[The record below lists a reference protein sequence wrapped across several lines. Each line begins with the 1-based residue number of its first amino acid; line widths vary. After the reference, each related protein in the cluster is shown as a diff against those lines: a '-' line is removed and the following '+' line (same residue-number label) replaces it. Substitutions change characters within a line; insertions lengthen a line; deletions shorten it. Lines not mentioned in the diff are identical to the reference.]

1 MSVYKKVER
10 VYMAKE
16 RILIVD
22 DEEKIRDIIEE
33 YISIEGYFI
42 DKVSNGKIA
51 LEYFD
56 NNTYSVIVLD
66 VMMPYLDGW
75 SVCREIR
82 KKSKV
87 PIIMLTARGE
97 EYDKLLAFELG
108 VDDYMVKPFSPK
120 ELLARIKAI
129 IRRTNPQIDDA
140 SIIQFEGLKI
150 DVASRNV
157 YIHDKKIILAPKEYD
172 VLYFFAKNPNR
183 VFSRNDLLD
192 KVWGYDFMGDD
203 RTVDTHIKMVRD
215 RLGEYR
221 NFIVTVWGVG
231 YKFELGDN
239 K

>member
-1 MSVYKKVER
+1 MDKT
-10 VYMAKE
+10 

-33 YISIEGYFI
+33 YISIEGYLI
-42 DKVSNGKIA
+42 DKVANGKIA

-56 NNTYSVIVLD
+56 KNEYSAIVLD

-120 ELLARIKAI
+120 ELLARIKAL
-129 IRRTNPQIDDA
+129 IRRANPQYEVA
-140 SIIQFEGLKI
+140 SIIEIEGMKI
-150 DVASRNV
+150 DTLSRNV
-157 YIHDKKIILAPKEYD
+157 YINGKKIVIAPKEYEL
-172 VLYFFAKNPNR
+172 LYFLAKNPNR

-221 NFIVTVWGVG
+221 NFVITVWGIG
-231 YKFELGDN
+231 YKFETGDN

>member
-1 MSVYKKVER
+1 MGKD
-10 VYMAKE
+10 

-33 YISIEGYFI
+33 YISIEGYII
-42 DKVSNGKIA
+42 DKVANGKMA
-51 LEYFD
+51 LEYFE
-56 NNTYSVIVLD
+56 NNIYSVIVLD

-75 SVCREIR
+75 SVCRELR

-129 IRRTNPQIDDA
+129 IRRANPKADDDL
-140 SIIQFEGLKI
+140 IIQFEGLKI

-157 YIHDKKIILAPKEYD
+157 YINDKKIVLAPKEYEL
-172 VLYFFAKNPNR
+172 LYFLAKNPNR

-215 RLGEYR
+215 RLLEYR

-231 YKFELGDN
+231 YKFELGDD